1 MPMNTFLDEFNLFDS
16 IITMMKNDPCCVE
29 DYEPIVENLNR
40 IFQRTF
46 NDEEHRK
53 SMANSQ
59 LFWERLRDT
68 LEAMLLPVSLNE
80 NSSIPYTH

>member
-1 MPMNTFLDEFNLFDS
+1 MPMNNFLDEFNLFDS

-29 DYEPIVENLNR
+29 DYESIVENLNR

-53 SMANSQ
+53 SMANSPAF
-59 LFWERLRDT
+59 LGTIKRHLGSN
-68 LEAMLLPVSLNE
+68 AVASVVK
-80 NSSIPYTH
+80 

>member
-1 MPMNTFLDEFNLFDS
+1 MPMNNFLDEFNLFDS

-46 NDEEHRK
+46 KRHLGSNAVASVVK
-53 SMANSQ
+53 
-59 LFWERLRDT
+59 
-68 LEAMLLPVSLNE
+68 
-80 NSSIPYTH
+80 